1 MSRTAE
7 RANLDAPTRFILI
20 EGDADRHEEAIDSL
34 GERMTKILW
43 VLIGI
48 LVTTTSMSIGL
59 VLNILVKP

>member
-7 RANLDAPTRFILI
+7 RASLDAPTRFILI
-20 EGDADRHEEAIDSL
+20 EGDADRHEEAINSL

-43 VLIGI
+43 VLIGV
-48 LVTTTSMSIGL
+48 LVTTTSMSIAL